1 MSIHLLG
8 RFSDTKPLQK
18 GMLFLWMLSS
28 PCNYLLHWVGRE
40 GGDDESSF
48 QEMKGGGMVLM
59 VSVLLLGCSWVILLS
74 SFHSFI
80 RLQKSN
86 GFSLNKESRS
96 GGRDAKLLGKL

>member
-1 MSIHLLG
+1 M
-8 RFSDTKPLQK
+8 Q
-18 GMLFLWMLSS
+18 LFVALS
-28 PCNYLLHWVGRE
+28 GE
-40 GGDDESSF
+40 GGGDDESSF
-48 QEMKGGGMVLM
+48 QEMKGGMVLM
-59 VSVLLLGCSWVILLS
+59 VSVLLLGCSWVILIS